1 MERYKLSNVI
11 KYLQSKTRTQSI
23 EAVKKEDL
31 LWVYD
36 LMVRARE
43 LDEAEIR
50 LRRQGAFQFQLSCS
64 GHEAIQAVAA
74 KLLKPGKDWFYPYY
88 RDRTFVYGLGMTPAD
103 LFRQPLG
110 KRTDP
115 SSGGR
120 QMPNHFA
127 SPELN
132 IVSQSSPTGTQFL
145 QAVGTAEVTSIVRSL
160 PPNPSL
166 PTCSEDELVYVSAGD
181 GATSQGDFYEA
192 ISAASLNKLP
202 VLFMIQDNGY
212 AISVPT
218 EVQTPGASISRTF
231 SDFPGLLVRE
241 IDGVDVLDCFD
252 GMGEAV
258 AHCRSGKGP
267 ALVHARVVRLK
278 PHSDSDDDASY
289 RPQAEKEADQ
299 ERDPVV
305 IFERLLVEEGLI
317 DPAEGDRIRQD
328 AHDEFQDIYDAVK
341 EEEMPDASTV
351 SRFIYNP
358 ETVIDRENKPVVG
371 GDKITMVEGI
381 NRALATEM
389 QRDPRV
395 VIFGEDIADC
405 SKEENL
411 ESVKGKGGVF
421 KVTHGLQDRFGSSRV
436 YNVPIAESAIVG
448 RAIGMAV
455 RGMRPVVEI
464 QFFDYIWPAMNQIR
478 SELAIMRWRS
488 NNAFSCPLVIRC
500 PSGGY
505 VRGGAIYHSQST
517 ESMFCQCPGLRVVMP
532 SNARD
537 AIGLLRTAMRC
548 GDPVL
553 YLEHKH
559 LYRQQYTRAPD
570 PGADYTIP
578 LGKAATVRKGEDVTV
593 VAYGAQ
599 VQKSLEAAR
608 QLADEG
614 FEVEVIDLRSLQP
627 YDWEAISSSTRRT
640 GRLVVVYEESKSFG
654 FGAEIAARAA
664 QELFDH
670 LDAPVMRVAAKDT
683 YVGFAQELVDAC
695 LPQVEDICEVLRR
708 TVRF

>member
-1 MERYKLSNVI
+1 ME
-11 KYLQSKTRTQSI
+11 SKTRTRSI
-23 EAVKKEDL
+23 AAVKKEDL
-31 LWVYD
+31 IWVYD

-43 LDEAEIR
+43 MDEAEIR
-50 LRRQGAFQFQLSCS
+50 LRRQVAFQFQLSCS
-64 GHEAIQAVAA
+64 GHAADQDVAA
-74 KLLKPGKDWFYPYY
+74 QLLRPGKDWFYPYY
-88 RDRTFVYGLGMTPAD
+88 RDRTFVYGLGRSPAD

-127 SPELN
+127 APELN

-145 QAVGTAEVTSIVRSL
+145 QAVGTAEVKKLVRSL

-166 PTCSEDELVYVSAGD
+166 PPCSEDEVVYVSAGD
-181 GATSQGDFYEA
+181 GATSQGELYEA
-192 ISAASLNKLP
+192 ISAASLNQLP
-202 VLFMIQDNGY
+202 VLFVIQDNGY

-218 EVQTPGASISRTF
+218 EVQTPGGSISRTF
-231 SDFPGLLVRE
+231 SDFPGLFVRE
-241 IDGVDVLDCFD
+241 LDGVDVLDCFA
-252 GMGEAV
+252 GLGEAV
-258 AHCRSGKGP
+258 ANCRSGKGP
-267 ALVHARVVRLK
+267 ALVHANVVRLK

-289 RPQAEKEADQ
+289 RCDAEKEADL
-299 ERDPVV
+299 ERDPLP
-305 IFERLLVEEGLI
+305 IFEKILI
-317 DPAEGDRIRQD
+317 DAGIIDSSDGDRIRQD
-328 AHDEFQDIYDAVK
+328 AHDEFQDIYDVVK
-341 EEEMPDASTV
+341 EEEMPDGSTV

-358 ETVIDRENKPVVG
+358 ATVVDKENEPVVG
-371 GDKITMVEGI
+371 GEKITMVAGI
-381 NRALATEM
+381 NKALATEM

-395 VIFGEDIADC
+395 VVFGEDVADC
-405 SKEENL
+405 SREENL
-411 ESVKGKGGVF
+411 AELKGKGGVF
-421 KVTHGLQDRFGSSRV
+421 KVTQDLQRNFGSSRV
-436 YNVPIAESAIVG
+436 YNVPIAEAGIVG

-478 SELAIMRWRS
+478 SELALMRWRS
-488 NNAFSCPLVIRC
+488 NNAYSCPVVIRC
-500 PSGGY
+500 PTGGY
-505 VRGGAIYHSQST
+505 VRGGAIYHSQSA

-570 PGADYTIP
+570 PGSDYTIP
-578 LGKAATVRKGEDVTV
+578 LGKATTVRKGEDVTV
-593 VAYGAQ
+593 VTYGAQ

-608 QLADEG
+608 QLSEEG

-640 GRLVVVYEESKSFG
+640 GRLVVVYEENRSFG

-664 QELFDH
+664 QELFGY

-695 LPQVEDICEVLRR
+695 LPQVDDISEVLRR
-708 TVRF
+708 SVRF

>member
-1 MERYKLSNVI
+1 ME
-11 KYLQSKTRTQSI
+11 SKTSVHST
-23 EAVKKEDL
+23 ATVKKEDL

-74 KLLKPGKDWFYPYY
+74 KLLRPGKDWFYPYY

-127 SPELN
+127 APELN

-145 QAVGTAEVTSIVRSL
+145 QAVGTAEVNKIVRSL

-166 PTCSEDELVYVSAGD
+166 PPCSEDEVVYVSSGD

-202 VLFMIQDNGY
+202 VLFVIQDNGY

-231 SDFPGLLVRE
+231 SGFPGLFVRE
-241 IDGVDVLDCFD
+241 LDGVDVLDCFD
-252 GMGEAV
+252 GLGEAI

-267 ALVHARVVRLK
+267 ALLHARVVRLK
-278 PHSDSDDDASY
+278 PHSDSDDDLSY
-289 RPQAEKEADQ
+289 RSNSEKEED
-299 ERDPVV
+299 EKRDPLP
-305 IFERLLVEEGLI
+305 IFEQLMVEQGLVEPEDG
-317 DPAEGDRIRQD
+317 ERIRKD
-328 AHDEFQDIYDAVK
+328 AHDEFQDIYDTVK
-341 EEEMPDASTV
+341 EEEMPGAATV
-351 SRFIYNP
+351 SRFVYNP
-358 ETVIDRENKPVVG
+358 EIVIDKENAPVVG
-371 GDKITMVEGI
+371 GEKITMVEAI

-395 VIFGEDIADC
+395 VVFGEDVADC
-405 SKEENL
+405 SKDQNL
-411 ESVKGKGGVF
+411 LDVKGKGGVF
-421 KVTHGLQDRFGSSRV
+421 KVTHGLQARFGSTRV
-436 YNVPIAESAIVG
+436 YNVPIAESGIIG
-448 RAIGMAV
+448 RAIGMAA
-455 RGMRPVVEI
+455 RGLRPVVEI

-478 SELAIMRWRS
+478 SELAMMRWRS
-488 NNAFSCPLVIRC
+488 NNAFSCPVVVRC
-500 PSGGY
+500 PIGGY
-505 VRGGAIYHSQST
+505 VRGGAIYHSQSA

-548 GDPVL
+548 GDPVMFF
-553 YLEHKH
+553 EHKH

-570 PGADYTIP
+570 PGPDYAIP

-593 VAYGAQ
+593 VTYGAQ
-599 VQKSLEAAR
+599 VQKSLDAAE

-627 YDWEAISSSTRRT
+627 YDWEAISSSIRRT

-664 QELFDH
+664 QELFSC
-670 LDAPVMRVAAKDT
+670 LDAPVMRVSAKDT

-695 LPQVEDICEVLRR
+695 LPQVADICETLRR
-708 TVRF
+708 SVRF

>member
-1 MERYKLSNVI
+1 ME
-11 KYLQSKTRTQSI
+11 SKTSVHSI
-23 EAVKKEDL
+23 AAVKKEDL

-74 KLLKPGKDWFYPYY
+74 KLLRPGKDWFYPYY

-127 SPELN
+127 APELN

-145 QAVGTAEVTSIVRSL
+145 QAVGTAEVNKIVRSL

-166 PTCSEDELVYVSAGD
+166 PPCSEDEVVYVSAGD

-202 VLFMIQDNGY
+202 VLFVIQDNGY

-231 SDFPGLLVRE
+231 SDFPGLFVRE

-252 GMGEAV
+252 GLGEAIV
-258 AHCRSGKGP
+258 HCRSGKGP

-278 PHSDSDDDASY
+278 PHSDSDDDSSY
-289 RPQAEKEADQ
+289 RSNSEKEED
-299 ERDPVV
+299 EKRDPLP
-305 IFERLLVEEGLI
+305 IFEQLMVEQGFVDLEDG
-317 DPAEGDRIRQD
+317 ERIRKD
-328 AHDEFQDIYDAVK
+328 AHDEFQDIYDTIK

-351 SRFIYNP
+351 SRFVYNP
-358 ETVIDRENKPVVG
+358 EIVIDKENAPVVG
-371 GDKITMVEGI
+371 GEKITMVEAI

-395 VIFGEDIADC
+395 VVFGEDVADC
-405 SKEENL
+405 SKDQNL
-411 ESVKGKGGVF
+411 PDVKGKGGVF
-421 KVTHGLQDRFGSSRV
+421 KVTHGLQARFGSTRV
-436 YNVPIAESAIVG
+436 YNAPIAESGIVG

-455 RGMRPVVEI
+455 RGLRPVVEI

-478 SELAIMRWRS
+478 SELAMMRWRS
-488 NNAFSCPLVIRC
+488 NNTFSCPVVVRC
-500 PSGGY
+500 PIGGY
-505 VRGGAIYHSQST
+505 VRGGAIYHSQSA

-548 GDPVL
+548 GDPVMFF
-553 YLEHKH
+553 EHKH
-559 LYRQQYTRAPD
+559 LYRQQYTRAAD
-570 PGADYTIP
+570 PGADYAIP
-578 LGKAATVRKGEDVTV
+578 LGKATTVRKGEDVTV
-593 VAYGAQ
+593 VTYGAQ
-599 VQKSLEAAR
+599 VQKSLDAAE
-608 QLADEG
+608 QLASEG

-640 GRLVVVYEESKSFG
+640 GRLVVVYEENRSFG

-664 QELFDH
+664 QELFSY
-670 LDAPVMRVAAKDT
+670 LDAPVMRVSAKDT

-695 LPQVEDICEVLRR
+695 LPQVADICETLRR
-708 TVRF
+708 SVRF

>member
-1 MERYKLSNVI
+1 ME
-11 KYLQSKTRTQSI
+11 SKTSVHSRAT
-23 EAVKKEDL
+23 VKKEDL

-74 KLLKPGKDWFYPYY
+74 KLLRPGKDWFYPYY

-127 SPELN
+127 APELN

-145 QAVGTAEVTSIVRSL
+145 QAVGTAEVNKIVRSL

-166 PTCSEDELVYVSAGD
+166 PPCSEDEVVYVSSGD

-202 VLFMIQDNGY
+202 VLFVIQDNGY

-231 SDFPGLLVRE
+231 SDFPGLFVRE

-252 GMGEAV
+252 GLGEAI

-278 PHSDSDDDASY
+278 PHSDSDDDSSY
-289 RPQAEKEADQ
+289 RSNLEKEED
-299 ERDPVV
+299 EKRDPLPL
-305 IFERLLVEEGLI
+305 FEQLMVEQGLVDLE
-317 DPAEGDRIRQD
+317 DGDRIRKD
-328 AHDEFQDIYDAVK
+328 AHDEFQDIYDTIK

-358 ETVIDRENKPVVG
+358 EIVIDKENVPVVG
-371 GDKITMVEGI
+371 GEKITMVEAI

-395 VIFGEDIADC
+395 VVFGEDVADC
-405 SKEENL
+405 SKDQNL
-411 ESVKGKGGVF
+411 PDVKGKGGVF
-421 KVTHGLQDRFGSSRV
+421 KVTHGLQARFGSTRV
-436 YNVPIAESAIVG
+436 YNVPIAESGIIG
-448 RAIGMAV
+448 RAIGMAA
-455 RGMRPVVEI
+455 RGLRPVVEI

-478 SELAIMRWRS
+478 SELAMMRWRS
-488 NNAFSCPLVIRC
+488 NNAFSCPVVVRC
-500 PSGGY
+500 PIGGY
-505 VRGGAIYHSQST
+505 VRGGAIYHSQSA

-548 GDPVL
+548 GDPVMFF
-553 YLEHKH
+553 EHKH
-559 LYRQQYTRAPD
+559 LYRQQYTRASD
-570 PGADYTIP
+570 PGADYAIP

-593 VAYGAQ
+593 VTYGAQ
-599 VQKSLEAAR
+599 VQKSLDAAE
-608 QLADEG
+608 QLASEG

-640 GRLVVVYEESKSFG
+640 GRLVVAYEENRSFG

-664 QELFDH
+664 QELFSY
-670 LDAPVMRVAAKDT
+670 LDAPVMRVSAKDT

-695 LPQVEDICEVLRR
+695 LPQVADICETLRR
-708 TVRF
+708 SVRF

>member
-1 MERYKLSNVI
+1 ME
-11 KYLQSKTRTQSI
+11 SKTSVHST
-23 EAVKKEDL
+23 ATVKKEDL

-43 LDEAEIR
+43 LDDAEIR

-74 KLLKPGKDWFYPYY
+74 KLLRPGKDWFYPYY

-127 SPELN
+127 APELN

-145 QAVGTAEVTSIVRSL
+145 QAVGTAEVNKIVRSL

-166 PTCSEDELVYVSAGD
+166 PPCSEDEVVYVSSGD

-202 VLFMIQDNGY
+202 VLFVIQDNGY

-231 SDFPGLLVRE
+231 SDFPGLFVRE

-252 GMGEAV
+252 GLGEAI

-267 ALVHARVVRLK
+267 ALLHARVVRLK
-278 PHSDSDDDASY
+278 PHSDSDDDSSY
-289 RPQAEKEADQ
+289 RSNSEKEEDGK
-299 ERDPVV
+299 RDPLP
-305 IFERLLVEEGLI
+305 IFEQLMVEQGLVEPEDG
-317 DPAEGDRIRQD
+317 ERIRKD
-328 AHDEFQDIYDAVK
+328 AHDEFQDIYDTIK

-351 SRFIYNP
+351 SRFVYNP
-358 ETVIDRENKPVVG
+358 EIVIDKENTPVVG
-371 GDKITMVEGI
+371 GEKITMVEAI

-395 VIFGEDIADC
+395 VVFGEDVADC
-405 SKEENL
+405 SKDQNL
-411 ESVKGKGGVF
+411 PDVKGKGGVF
-421 KVTHGLQDRFGSSRV
+421 KVTHGLQARFGSTRV
-436 YNVPIAESAIVG
+436 YNVPIAESGIIG
-448 RAIGMAV
+448 RAIGMAA
-455 RGMRPVVEI
+455 RGLRPVVEI

-478 SELAIMRWRS
+478 SELAMMRWRS
-488 NNAFSCPLVIRC
+488 NNAFSCPVVVRC
-500 PSGGY
+500 PIGGY
-505 VRGGAIYHSQST
+505 VRGGAIYHSQSA

-548 GDPVL
+548 GDPVMFF
-553 YLEHKH
+553 EHKH

-570 PGADYTIP
+570 PGPDYAIP

-593 VAYGAQ
+593 VTYGAQ
-599 VQKSLEAAR
+599 VQKSLDAAE
-608 QLADEG
+608 QLAGEG

-640 GRLVVVYEESKSFG
+640 GRLVVVYEESRSFG
-654 FGAEIAARAA
+654 FGAEIAARAG
-664 QELFDH
+664 QELFSY
-670 LDAPVMRVAAKDT
+670 LDAPVMRVSAKDT

-695 LPQVEDICEVLRR
+695 LPQVADICETLRR
-708 TVRF
+708 SVRF

>member
-1 MERYKLSNVI
+1 ME
-11 KYLQSKTRTQSI
+11 SKTSVHST
-23 EAVKKEDL
+23 ATVKKEDL

-43 LDEAEIR
+43 LDDAEIR

-74 KLLKPGKDWFYPYY
+74 KLLRPGKDWFYPYY

-127 SPELN
+127 APELN

-145 QAVGTAEVTSIVRSL
+145 QAVGTAEVNKIVRSL

-166 PTCSEDELVYVSAGD
+166 PPCSEDEVVYVSSGD

-202 VLFMIQDNGY
+202 VLFVIQDNGY

-231 SDFPGLLVRE
+231 SDFPGLFVRE

-252 GMGEAV
+252 GLGEAI

-267 ALVHARVVRLK
+267 ALLHAHVVRLK
-278 PHSDSDDDASY
+278 PHSDSDDDSSY
-289 RPQAEKEADQ
+289 RSNSEKEED
-299 ERDPVV
+299 EKRDPLP
-305 IFERLLVEEGLI
+305 IFEQLMVEQGLVEPEDG
-317 DPAEGDRIRQD
+317 ERIRKD
-328 AHDEFQDIYDAVK
+328 AHDEFQDIYDTIK

-351 SRFIYNP
+351 SRFVYNP
-358 ETVIDRENKPVVG
+358 EIVIDKENTPVVG
-371 GDKITMVEGI
+371 GEKITMVEAI

-395 VIFGEDIADC
+395 VVFGEDVADC
-405 SKEENL
+405 SKDQNL
-411 ESVKGKGGVF
+411 PDVKGKGGVF
-421 KVTHGLQDRFGSSRV
+421 KVTHGLQARFGSTRV
-436 YNVPIAESAIVG
+436 YNVPIAESGIIG
-448 RAIGMAV
+448 RAIGMAA
-455 RGMRPVVEI
+455 RGLRPVVEI

-478 SELAIMRWRS
+478 SELAMMRWRS
-488 NNAFSCPLVIRC
+488 NNAFSCPVVVRC
-500 PSGGY
+500 PIGGY
-505 VRGGAIYHSQST
+505 VRGGAIYHSQSA

-548 GDPVL
+548 GDPVMFF
-553 YLEHKH
+553 EHKH
-559 LYRQQYTRAPD
+559 LYRQQYTRASD
-570 PGADYTIP
+570 PGADYAIP

-593 VAYGAQ
+593 VTYGAQ
-599 VQKSLEAAR
+599 VQKSLDAAE
-608 QLADEG
+608 QLASEG

-640 GRLVVVYEESKSFG
+640 GRLVVVYEESRSFG
-654 FGAEIAARAA
+654 FGAEIAARAG
-664 QELFDH
+664 QELFSY
-670 LDAPVMRVAAKDT
+670 LDAPVMRVSAKDT

-695 LPQVEDICEVLRR
+695 LPQVADICETLRR
-708 TVRF
+708 SVRF